1 MNKYF
6 ELFLKKVVYGNLK
19 YAIRGGLKVG
29 NNVNVMSQVNFGSE
43 PYLIEIGNNVLISSN
58 VSFITHD
65 GGTWAFTDLD
75 EYKEV
80 IKYGKIII
88 GNNVFIGA
96 KSTIMPGVRI
106 GNRCVVGAGSI
117 VTKSIPDG
125 YVVAGI
131 PAKVIM
137 TTEEYAKK
145 SKDNM
150 KPYDIK
156 EYKNNKKQYLM
167 TYVDDPKQ

>member
-6 ELFLKKVVYGNLK
+6 ELFLKKVVYGSLK
-19 YAIRGGLKVG
+19 YAKKQGLKAG

-65 GGTWAFTDLD
+65 GGTWVFTDKE

-96 KSTIMPGVRI
+96 KSIIMPGVRI

-117 VTKSIPDG
+117 VTKSVPG
-125 YVVAGI
+125 NCVVAGV
-131 PAKVIM
+131 PAKIIM
-137 TTEEYAKK
+137 KTDEYADK
-145 SKDNM
+145 SKRNM
-150 KPYDIK
+150 KPYDVA
-156 EYKNNKKQYLM
+156 EYKKNKQHYLVS
-167 TYVDDPKQ
+167 YVDDPE